1 MRKQQE
7 SKGGGKRE
15 EVCREADTRDGVGN
29 TGDKKGEVEGRKLE
43 GEQRRGR
50 GRKENKEK

>member
-15 EVCREADTRDGVGN
+15 EVCREADTRGGVGN
-29 TGDKKGEVEGRKLE
+29 TGDKKREVEGRKLE

>member
-15 EVCREADTRDGVGN
+15 EVCREADTRDRVGN
-29 TGDKKGEVEGRKLE
+29 TGDKKREVAGRKLE